1 MSKIQTH
8 IKTYQ
13 SIIVILILAFS
24 LSPCSVKRDLLGI
37 FDIQHLSTLNKV
49 KATSNT
55 VTTCSSFTKTSLK
68 TAVLKDVFKYK
79 KGSFS
84 FAFHSIFQSSKDD
97 KIFQN
102 HYSGHATGSS
112 PPKYIL
118 FKRLKLNLV

>member
-8 IKTYQ
+8 IKTYK
-13 SIIVILILAFS
+13 VVVTILILAFS
-24 LSPCSVKRDLLGI
+24 LSPCSVKRDVLGI

-49 KATSNT
+49 KVTSNT
-55 VTTCSSFTKTSLK
+55 VNTCSSFTKTSLK

-79 KGSFS
+79 KNSFS
-84 FAFHSIFQSSKDD
+84 FAFHSILQSSKDD

-102 HYSGHATGSS
+102 HYSGHATGNS